1 MKFLKILPKLCA
13 LIVLSLLFA
22 CQWLDEDKPEQPQ
35 PPPPPEKK
43 KTSLFEED
51 EKRKKKDADENPKE
65 IKSDAVKTLGHDPET
80 TTKQSFEN
88 LANSEKKNKAED
100 LVPFYEKYIKT
111 EDVDK
116 AEDVVLSFDATEI
129 SEAVPA
135 FAQFLGFNYLLDP
148 KVKGTVTM
156 TLNTKMTKRQVW
168 EVFEQI
174 LWLSGAYCSPD
185 GEILHILPFKNMPQ
199 ERRMLVKHSALANV
213 EVSIINVQNTSV
225 KDLIEKIKPFLTEGA
240 SAIDIPYQN
249 AIMLVEAPSNMPK
262 LRTLIEM
269 LDQKNKANW
278 PQVIIR
284 CDNISATRIKNELA
298 EIMPVLGFPVSLDG
312 EDPSAI
318 NLISLD
324 RLQVLIASAAND
336 GALKELKEWAKVL
349 DRSDVGEQER
359 VFIYKVVNSKSEDL
373 CQAVSAIFNVDA
385 SSSSSASTS
394 ASSSLSS
401 SSKTKKSSD
410 TKTSSTDKSNSAS
423 VSKLRSSSS
432 SSSNSNNENGPANVF
447 ETPVK
452 IFTDTTQNRLIIR
465 TTPRTYAMIKAILI
479 NLDTIP
485 SQVLLQIMVAEV
497 SLTNDTEFGLEF
509 SNENQGTVGS
519 SALNN
524 LYKTN
529 FESLSPGSTTDYGFT
544 YLLTD
549 KNNPDSQ
556 FAYLKA
562 LAGKGKINVISSPQL
577 LATSNTEAKISVGD
591 QVPIVTAEITDT
603 ASTTT
608 DNTSLRRSI
617 EYKDTGIILE
627 IKPQVTKGGLIT
639 FELEQTVSDAVENN
653 TSGIDSPKIQER
665 ILKTVMSLRDGRTLI
680 LGGLIKEKLEDTQST
695 VPFISDIP
703 IIGRM
708 FGNNTI
714 KKSRTELLILITGR
728 IITEDTK
735 LEELI
740 RRYKQSIKS
749 IEEMRELEREEYEEK
764 NPKLAEPK
772 DTAERLLNI
781 K

>member
-1 MKFLKILPKLCA
+1 MLPQYFAVGILL
-13 LIVLSLLFA
+13 LLFA
-22 CQWLDEDKPEQPQ
+22 CQWDEEEKKPE
-35 PPPPPEKK
+35 PPPPEKK
-43 KTSLFEED
+43 KSSLFD
-51 EKRKKKDADENPKE
+51 EPENKKESDSQENSADIKSDTVKALHNVPDKTAKPSFDNLANAQKE
-65 IKSDAVKTLGHDPET
+65 IKPEDI
-80 TTKQSFEN
+80 
-88 LANSEKKNKAED
+88 A
-100 LVPFYEKYIKT
+100 PFYEKYLKG
-111 EDVDK
+111 EDADK
-116 AEDVVLSFDATEI
+116 SEDIVLSFDATEI
-129 SEAVPA
+129 AEAVPA

-156 TLNTKMTKRQVW
+156 TLNAKMTKREVW

-185 GEILHILPFKNMPQ
+185 GEVLHILPFKNMPQ
-199 ERRMLVKHSALANV
+199 ERKMLIKHSPLANV

-262 LRTLIEM
+262 LKVLIEM
-269 LDQKNKANW
+269 LDKKNKANW
-278 PQVIIR
+278 PQAIIR
-284 CDNISATRIKNELA
+284 CENVSATRIRNELA

-324 RLQVLIASAAND
+324 RLQVLVASAANAE
-336 GALKELKEWAKVL
+336 ALNELKEWAKVL
-349 DRSDVGEQER
+349 DRSDIGEQER
-359 VFIYKVVNSKSEDL
+359 VFIYKVVNSKADDL
-373 CQAVSAIFNVDA
+373 CQAISAIFNADA
-385 SSSSSASTS
+385 SSSSPTTSS

-401 SSKTKKSSD
+401 SKTKKASD
-410 TKTSSTDKSNSAS
+410 TKSSSSDKSGSS
-423 VSKLRSSSS
+423 SSLSKLRSSSS
-432 SSSNSNNENGPANVF
+432 SASSNSENGPANIF

-452 IFTDTTQNRLIIR
+452 IFTDTTQNRLLVR

-485 SQVLLQIMVAEV
+485 SQVLLQIMIAEV

-529 FESLSPGSTTDYGFT
+529 FESLSPGSATDYGFS

-577 LATSNTEAKISVGD
+577 LATSNSEAKISVGD

-608 DNTSLRRSI
+608 DNTALRRSI

-639 FELEQTVSDAVENN
+639 FELEQTVSDAVENT
-653 TSGIDSPKIQER
+653 TSGIDSPIIQER
-665 ILKTVMSLRDGRTLI
+665 VLKTVMSLRDGRTLI
-680 LGGLIKEKLEDTQST
+680 LGGLIKEKLEDMQST
-695 VPFISDIP
+695 IPFFSDIP
-703 IIGRM
+703 LIGRM
-708 FGNNTI
+708 LGNNSI

-749 IEEMRELEREEYEEK
+749 IEEMKDLEAADYDK
-764 NPKLAEPK
+764 KDSKFAEPK
-772 DTAERLLNI
+772 DTAERLLNL